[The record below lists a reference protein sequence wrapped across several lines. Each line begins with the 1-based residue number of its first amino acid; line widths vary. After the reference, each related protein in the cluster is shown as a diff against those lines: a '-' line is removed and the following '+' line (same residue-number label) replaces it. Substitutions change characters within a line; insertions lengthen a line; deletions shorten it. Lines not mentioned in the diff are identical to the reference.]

1 MALES
6 DWFPGSGDSEGY
18 QKQSLDRAMP
28 AVDKSLV
35 APGPGV
41 SSYARIAKTAF
52 HHISKRMP
60 IFFLMLLKASLEEL
74 LRSQTTMV
82 LSRYP

>member
-6 DWFPGSGDSEGY
+6 DWSPGSGDGEGY

-35 APGPGV
+35 ALGPGV
-41 SSYARIAKTAF
+41 SSYARIAKIVF
-52 HHISKRMP
+52 HHIVSACL
-60 IFFLMLLKASLEEL
+60 FFF
-74 LRSQTTMV
+74 
-82 LSRYP
+82 